1 MGIEGSELKGDLA
14 MCGSLLRAL
23 MDLESLYFSSQ
34 LNVTYTRLGGNGKIA
49 ARKVRRHPLV
59 SGEPRKKLVVELL
72 CQITTH
78 GQPNSRSGEAVA
90 IAHLGANEKS
100 STENYCSKS
109 LLIVTGLG
117 ELLAEKVPSFSF
129 PQAAFLP

>member
-1 MGIEGSELKGDLA
+1 
-14 MCGSLLRAL
+14 MCGSLLKGP
-23 MDLESLYFSSQ
+23 DESRESIFFFAVKYHVHHWEGMEKQRRERF
-34 LNVTYTRLGGNGKIA
+34 
-49 ARKVRRHPLV
+49 RRHPLV

-78 GQPNSRSGEAVA
+78 SQPNSRSGEAVA

-117 ELLAEKVPSFSF
+117 EPLAEKLPSFSF